1 MTDAIPEPVRQ
12 CSVEDVN
19 AQRIKWVP
27 QYLEQLAVQRILP
40 RPFCE
45 QNTGK
50 LGNWAQSD
58 GKSGHEGE
66 AILRTQKLRRLLC
79 SAAREIRSSRT

>member
-40 RPFCE
+40 QTLLRAEHGQVGQLGPIRWKVRP
-45 QNTGK
+45 
-50 LGNWAQSD
+50 
-58 GKSGHEGE
+58 
-66 AILRTQKLRRLLC
+66 
-79 SAAREIRSSRT
+79 